1 MSFGSALVEA
11 VAKTA
16 AFVMAPPE
24 FRTAIW
30 NRLLVPHPQILPNM
44 QCKCKAKGVVDVRG
58 IHLQITIFMPTIQ
71 KKHDLL
77 YMDLIE
83 FHKCMGL
90 LAYKI
95 KKDHFRIAN
104 PTFGLRGDQIVYQ
117 TGQKAFVIDVTVSN
131 AVTLDIK
138 K

>member
-1 MSFGSALVEA
+1 MSWVLEA
-11 VAKTA
+11 ETKKT
-16 AFVMAPPE
+16 
-24 FRTAIW
+24 
-30 NRLLVPHPQILPNM
+30 
-44 QCKCKAKGVVDVRG
+44 
-58 IHLQITIFMPTIQ
+58 
-71 KKHDLL
+71 HDLFKL
-77 YMDLIE
+77 DLID
-83 FHKCMGL
+83 FQTCMSPL
-90 LAYKI
+90 SYKI